1 MAYDCPAR
9 FLEGPPG
16 GCRKGSGTDEDVN
29 DALHLA
35 TPNGIDGGS
44 SDVQPKRQN
53 EDMEIKIKGLVR
65 RQLVYGFVA
74 EKDGEGEIVGSS
86 VVKLARR
93 NAFELVGLKRPALAP
108 AWRWK
113 MG

>member
-1 MAYDCPAR
+1 MPYFLVSIQTALATACPA
-9 FLEGPPG
+9 FNP
-16 GCRKGSGTDEDVN
+16 KDETRN
-29 DALHLA
+29 
-35 TPNGIDGGS
+35 
-44 SDVQPKRQN
+44 
-53 EDMEIKIKGLVR
+53 MELKIKGLVR
-65 RQLVYGFVA
+65 RQLVYGFEA
-74 EKDGEGEIVGSS
+74 EKDGEGQIIGSS

>member
-1 MAYDCPAR
+1 
-9 FLEGPPG
+9 
-16 GCRKGSGTDEDVN
+16 
-29 DALHLA
+29 
-35 TPNGIDGGS
+35 
-44 SDVQPKRQN
+44 
-53 EDMEIKIKGLVR
+53 VR
-65 RQLVYGFVA
+65 RQLVYGFEA
-74 EKDGEGEIVGSS
+74 EKEAEGQIVGSS

>member
-1 MAYDCPAR
+1 M
-9 FLEGPPG
+9 PG
-16 GCRKGSGTDEDVN
+16 GSTKEREGS
-29 DALHLA
+29 DALFSRFK
-35 TPNGIDGGS
+35 PNGIDDGLSG
-44 SDVQPKRQN
+44 VQPKGETRN
-53 EDMEIKIKGLVR
+53 MEIRIKGLVR
-65 RQLVYGFVA
+65 RQLVYGFEA
-74 EKDGEGEIVGSS
+74 EKDGEGQIIGSS

>member
-1 MAYDCPAR
+1 MPI
-9 FLEGPPG
+9 
-16 GCRKGSGTDEDVN
+16 
-29 DALHLA
+29 ALFHL
-35 TPNGIDGGS
+35 NGIGVGPTG
-44 SDVQPKRQN
+44 VQPQRQD
-53 EDMEIKIKGLVR
+53 EAMEIKIKGLVR
-65 RQLVYGFVA
+65 RQLVYGFAA
-74 EKDGEGEIVGSS
+74 EKDAEGQIIGSS

>member
-1 MAYDCPAR
+1 MPHASFSLKGIASARPA
-9 FLEGPPG
+9 FNP
-16 GCRKGSGTDEDVN
+16 KG
-29 DALHLA
+29 
-35 TPNGIDGGS
+35 
-44 SDVQPKRQN
+44 N

-65 RQLVYGFVA
+65 RQLVYGFAA
-74 EKDGEGEIVGSS
+74 EKDAEGQIIGSS

-93 NAFELVGLKRPALAP
+93 NAFELVGLKRPAPAP

>member
-1 MAYDCPAR
+1 MPY
-9 FLEGPPG
+9 FLVLTKWHRRRP
-16 GCRKGSGTDEDVN
+16 
-29 DALHLA
+29 
-35 TPNGIDGGS
+35 GS
-44 SDVQPKRQN
+44 SSNPKGETRN
-53 EDMEIKIKGLVR
+53 MEIKIKGLVR

-74 EKDGEGEIVGSS
+74 EKDAEGEIVGSS

-93 NAFELVGLKRPALAP
+93 NAFELVGLKRPAPAP